1 MPALGHRAIT
11 LCHILGHSAVLRVEG
26 RLHREGRSFDGF
38 NAPSA
43 RTPTVLART
52 YAGLC
57 IPALAVLSWTPGAYM
72 IRTGVLSGHQEHFLA
87 YLISGCLVAA
97 ASRSSHYAKVAR
109 ALCSYAALLEL
120 GQYFIPG
127 RHPAFQD
134 FSASS
139 LGALM
144 GIGMIAM
151 IRRARLT

>member
-1 MPALGHRAIT
+1 MDLI
-11 LCHILGHSAVLRVEG
+11 
-26 RLHREGRSFDGF
+26 
-38 NAPSA
+38 APSA

-57 IPALAVLSWTPGAYM
+57 IPALAVLSWTPGTYM

-87 YLISGCLVAA
+87 YLISGCMAAA
-97 ASRSSHYAKVAR
+97 ASRSSHYAKVAC